1 MLFVPKL
8 QISVSSLSSLSSL
21 SSPTRF
27 CTTGG
32 GLKWGLIL
40 LHWITSRNYLHK
52 APSSNHSLLT
62 PFTLWFSRVGY
73 FPTFVSHYTLTTKE
87 QISKVLKMLKRKYSS
102 FEEKNPHVEAR
113 KEDDDLLENINVE
126 EAGNLLIYFYPILP
140 QNTLCQ
146 TVNYD
151 KVVKILFFSKFNQ
164 CSLPFLK
171 QSPAMKSLNRMTK
184 VKNPF
189 LSLNSTETWKILLWM
204 KRYLRVQSPTK
215 SNEWNSLVFL
225 SFSAFSSLCLRWYLQ
240 EWWNSS
246 PRIRRWWWYW
256 NKTSKY
262 KLTNRQRSLLWFW
275 RFWKWGTGHF
285 HYICDFVSH
294 FYIFWCCQQNDS
306 YSSIRC
312 INAFPLICA
321 FDFL

>member
-1 MLFVPKL
+1 
-8 QISVSSLSSLSSL
+8 
-21 SSPTRF
+21 
-27 CTTGG
+27 
-32 GLKWGLIL
+32 
-40 LHWITSRNYLHK
+40 
-52 APSSNHSLLT
+52 
-62 PFTLWFSRVGY
+62 
-73 FPTFVSHYTLTTKE
+73 LTTKE

-189 LSLNSTETWKILLWM
+189 LSLNSTET
-204 KRYLRVQSPTK
+204 
-215 SNEWNSLVFL
+215 
-225 SFSAFSSLCLRWYLQ
+225 
-240 EWWNSS
+240 
-246 PRIRRWWWYW
+246 
-256 NKTSKY
+256 
-262 KLTNRQRSLLWFW
+262 
-275 RFWKWGTGHF
+275 
-285 HYICDFVSH
+285 
-294 FYIFWCCQQNDS
+294 
-306 YSSIRC
+306 
-312 INAFPLICA
+312 
-321 FDFL
+321 